1 MAEAHPFGAFVR
13 CRFKRIGCVRT
24 IKVKALDK
32 LIMTVY
38 SVRMPV
44 GFVRGIKSKAV
55 RSDLWSI

>member
-24 IKVKALDK
+24 IKFIALDK

-44 GFVRGIKSKAV
+44 GFVRGIKSKG
-55 RSDLWSI
+55 RPL